1 MCVKW
6 WRRVSR
12 EEELDQ
18 SKAPITRLAG
28 DPDDCECAQ
37 EPELLTFSR
46 TRPCRAQ
53 AAHDPPAYPGG
64 RSRVPA
70 QRSDLNA
77 SRSSDEKISGSS
89 HAAKWPP
96 LSTSLK

>member
-1 MCVKW
+1 MSTETLDRATPVGQLTAEN
-6 WRRVSR
+6 RVADGEAES
-12 EEELDQ
+12 LL
-18 SKAPITRLAG
+18 TRLRG
-28 DPDDCECAQ
+28 
-37 EPELLTFSR
+37 R
-46 TRPCRAQ
+46 RRRR
-53 AAHDPPAYPGG
+53 

-77 SRSSDEKISGSS
+77 SRSSDEKSSGSS